1 MYAIRKYDFGTRE
14 KKTTHL
20 YPIYHLL
27 QVKILSLDMIYLL
40 INKKGSSTSPLM

>member
-1 MYAIRKYDFGTRE
+1 MYAIRKYDFGTRDVNIHTLR

-27 QVKILSLDMIYLL
+27 QVIILGLEMFYFF
-40 INKKGSSTSPLM
+40 

>member
-14 KKTTHL
+14 KKKL